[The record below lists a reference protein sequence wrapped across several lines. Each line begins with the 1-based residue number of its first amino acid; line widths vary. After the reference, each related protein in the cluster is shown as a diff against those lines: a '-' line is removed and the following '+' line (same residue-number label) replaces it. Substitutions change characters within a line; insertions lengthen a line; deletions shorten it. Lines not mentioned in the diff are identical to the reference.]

1 MKGKTM
7 KKESLEF
14 LRAMLN
20 TPSPSGYEMGIQ
32 GLVRTRMKD
41 SCDEVRTDVHG
52 NVIGVINPQAPF
64 RVMLAGHVDECG
76 YMIVHIDEKGFAYF
90 TCVGGTDPVIAIGQR
105 VRIHGRKGS
114 ILGVIGKKPIH
125 LTEMEDRGKP
135 SKFHELWMDIG
146 AKDLKD
152 AEKRIAVGDY
162 ATIDTG
168 FEELPNEL
176 VVARAFDDR
185 AGAFVMIETLRR
197 LKGRP
202 LKVGV
207 YGVAT
212 VQEEIGL
219 RGATTSAYSVNPNVG
234 IALDVGFAS
243 DCPGHDVRRIGIA
256 KLGKGPQLHR
266 GPNINPILGDLLEET
281 ARQAKIPIQIG
292 AEPRATPTDA
302 NVIQLSRGGVAAAL
316 MSIPTRY
323 IHSPVE
329 ILSLTDLENASRLLA
344 LFIESLDGTEDFTPR
359 VR

>member
-1 MKGKTM
+1 M
-7 KKESLEF
+7 KKESLDF

-32 GLVRTRMKD
+32 DLVRTRMKAH
-41 SCDEVRTDVHG
+41 CDDIRTDVHG
-52 NVIGVINPQAPF
+52 NVIGVLNPKAVF
-64 RVMLAGHVDECG
+64 RVMLSGHVDECG
-76 YMIVHIDEKGFAYF
+76 YMIVHIDEKGFGYF
-90 TCVGGTDPVIAIGQR
+90 TCVGGTDPVIAVGQR

-135 SKFHELWMDIG
+135 SKFHELWIDIG

-152 AEKRIAVGDY
+152 AEKRMAVGDY

-168 FEELPNEL
+168 FEELPNNL

-185 AGAFVMIETLRR
+185 AGAFVVAETMRR
-197 LKGRP
+197 LQGRP

-207 YGVAT
+207 YGVTT

-219 RGATTSAYSVNPNVG
+219 RGATTSAYSVKPDIG
-234 IALDVGFAS
+234 IAIDVGFAS
-243 DCPGHDVRRIGIA
+243 DCPGHDVRRIGEC

-266 GPNINPILGDLLEET
+266 GPNINPILGDALEET
-281 ARQAKIPIQIG
+281 AHKAKMPIQIG

-329 ILSLTDLENASRLLA
+329 ILSLEDLDNCSRLLA

-359 VR
+359 VRKS

>member
-1 MKGKTM
+1 M

-14 LRAMLN
+14 LRDMLN

-32 GLVRTRMKD
+32 GLIRARMKAH
-41 SCDEVRTDVHG
+41 CDEIRTDVHG
-52 NVIGVINPQAPF
+52 NVITVLNPDAPF
-64 RVMLAGHVDECG
+64 RVMLAGHCDECG
-76 YMIVHIDEKGFAYF
+76 YMIVHIDDKGFAYF

-105 VRIHGRKGS
+105 VRIHGRKGP
-114 ILGVIGKKPIH
+114 ILGVIGRKPIH

-135 SKFHELWMDIG
+135 SKFHELWIDIG

-162 ATIDTG
+162 ATIDMG
-168 FEELPNEL
+168 FDELPNNL

-185 AGAFVMIETLRR
+185 AGAFVMAETMRR
-197 LKGRP
+197 LKGRA

-219 RGATTSAYSVNPNVG
+219 RGASTSAYSVNPHVG
-234 IALDVGFAS
+234 IAIDVGFAS
-243 DCPGHDVRRIGIA
+243 DCPGHDSRRIGVCH
-256 KLGKGPQLHR
+256 LGKGPQLHR
-266 GPNINPILGDLLEET
+266 GPNINPILGDRMEET
-281 ARQAKIPIQIG
+281 ARKAGIPIQIG

-316 MSIPTRY
+316 LSIPTRY

-329 ILSLTDLENASRLLA
+329 ILSLEDLDNSSRLLA
-344 LFIESLDGTEDFTPR
+344 AFIEGLNGDEDFTPR
-359 VR
+359 QRKAD